1 MRFGFPQGD
10 HWRWASCNPGE
21 KTKAPRALS
30 DFSKLTNPKSFVA
43 SEYPAIVLY
52 TERVGI
58 GDMVTKLLIFTWE
71 VQEPGKSKV
80 SPKYLSGVQGAAVG
94 SSAQES
100 KISV

>member
-52 TERVGI
+52 TERVGK

-71 VQEPGKSKV
+71 VQEPGMSKV

-100 KISV
+100 EISV